1 MKKSFLMKTPTIHDS
16 DIRQL
21 IGKYPVNVDDDN
33 DHSNTREH
41 FKKVAANEVSCE
53 PCHTESSVIKQKLEG
68 ITRVINQTLIQSK
81 ADAQEQIAKQ
91 VLNNFRNEELQR
103 ISDTFR
109 EIDFAEPNTF
119 STMYYYKAND
129 ADEKLQIQLDVTDE
143 YKDGKL
149 DPNKFAGNVK
159 K

>member
-1 MKKSFLMKTPTIHDS
+1 MKKKFGVEMKKSFLMKTPTIHDS

-68 ITRVINQTLIQSK
+68 ITRVINQTLI
-81 ADAQEQIAKQ
+81 
-91 VLNNFRNEELQR
+91 
-103 ISDTFR
+103 
-109 EIDFAEPNTF
+109 
-119 STMYYYKAND
+119 
-129 ADEKLQIQLDVTDE
+129 
-143 YKDGKL
+143 
-149 DPNKFAGNVK
+149 
-159 K
+159 